1 MNRLQLLIIM
11 TFWQWV
17 VRKLE
22 KIVNPDWG
30 LFKESSVLTVCRTGG
45 ELSSVGLVG
54 RGCSLSWWGGSCVE
68 HWAKSS
74 AFLPPRLTFSTPTC
88 HPHAEKSC
96 SRPTLA
102 AMGWGCSEGAVGGCC
117 NQCNR
122 EMRKDFSV
130 DQLSV
135 NFVSE
140 EFVSGENVKFKW
152 IPIVYKNMYVNNI
165 Q

>member
-1 MNRLQLLIIM
+1 M
-11 TFWQWV
+11 TFWQWF

-22 KIVNPDWG
+22 KIGMPNWG
-30 LFKESSVLTVCRTGG
+30 LFKESSVFALCRTGG

-74 AFLPPRLTFSTPTC
+74 ASLPPRLTFSTPTC

-102 AMGWGCSEGAVGGCC
+102 AMGWRCSEGADGG
-117 NQCNR
+117 
-122 EMRKDFSV
+122 SV
-130 DQLSV
+130 LQSV
-135 NFVSE
+135 QWRDE
-140 EFVSGENVKFKW
+140 ERFQYRSVWVLILTVKCLLTKFCFISSIW
-152 IPIVYKNMYVNNI
+152 SKNYTI
-165 Q
+165 